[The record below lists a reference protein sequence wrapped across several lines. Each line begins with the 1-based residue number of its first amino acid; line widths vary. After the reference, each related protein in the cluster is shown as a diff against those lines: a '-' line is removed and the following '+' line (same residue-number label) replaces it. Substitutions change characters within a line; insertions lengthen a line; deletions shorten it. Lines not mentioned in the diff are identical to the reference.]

1 MLSHCLQKQNF
12 RVREL
17 SFLIGFLFKMLHFY
31 NFRSQINLFGELSI
45 FRRRKFRISGL
56 DFRSKMVIFEILVTI
71 DGTFSWA
78 VISNCLF
85 SIQNAIF
92 LGFSSENDPFFEKL
106 WNFWCRKFR
115 ISGLDGVFLFWF
127 YMSQYWT
134 LTLVF
139 DWLLPIRTHFVIF
152 GILNQPNRKWSVSF

>member
-1 MLSHCLQKQNF
+1 MYGLYECWQWQQFPFRLKDVDSIQICRFLKKNWKYKLRKIILQNF
-12 RVREL
+12 RFRLKITIWSKIWFRIEN
-17 SFLIGFLFKMLHFY
+17 SGTFFRTFLNWLFLFEMLHFY
-31 NFRSQINLFGELSI
+31 
-45 FRRRKFRISGL
+45 
-56 DFRSKMVIFEILVTI
+56 DFRSKM
-71 DGTFSWA
+71 
-78 VISNCLF
+78 NLF
-85 SIQNAIF
+85 R
-92 LGFSSENDPFFEKL
+92 GFFGGP
-106 WNFWCRKFR
+106 KFR